1 MKENYFEKTARENS
15 IDGFTYK
22 DLHLDSLYKKLNKVH
37 STPGEEVLYFL
48 LRTPEKDVYTL
59 KKREE
64 IISYFKQESN
74 EKKKLEKYLS
84 KVGKTIFYTGSVLWN
99 KLYDNSSFRILSIF
113 GAFLPTILIIL
124 FLYSKSTAILIS
136 AFVSIMINYY
146 LAIQLDKLT
155 AGGINSLG
163 YFGRLFSNSEKI
175 SKIKIEPLQDKLDRI
190 KEITKKCSAIRK
202 RLFYVQSESSFF
214 EGLTVIFDYCFM
226 VKANIY
232 FSLLKELH
240 KDSEI
245 VRELYFLIGE
255 IDAYISISKVRE
267 ECEYYCTPVFI
278 EGKSLKM
285 VGMYHPL
292 VEKPIS
298 NDVILN
304 NNGIMLTGS
313 NMSGKSTFLRTIGV
327 NAIMAQT
334 FNTVF
339 AKAYEGSFFNI
350 VTSISPE
357 DNIEEGKSYYLAEA
371 ESILRII
378 NSSKGEEATLGLID
392 EIFRGTNP
400 VERIAAAS
408 HICNYLVDNNC
419 VSVVATHDLELTKLV
434 KNYHCFYFKETV
446 EDGKLKFDYRLR
458 EGVSNTRNAVR
469 LLAAINYPKDLL
481 DIIEEDLAFIS
492 AI

>member
-1 MKENYFEKTARENS
+1 MKENYFEKTASENS
-15 IDGFTYK
+15 IDEFTYK
-22 DLHLDSLYKKLNKVH
+22 DLHLDSLYKKLNNAH

-48 LRTPEKDVYTL
+48 LRTPEKDLDTL

-64 IISYFKQESN
+64 IISYFKKESN
-74 EKKKLEKYLS
+74 EKKKIETYLS
-84 KVGKTIFYTGSVLWN
+84 KIGKTIYYTGSVLWN
-99 KLYDNSSFRILSIF
+99 KLYDDSTFRVISIV
-113 GAFLPTILIIL
+113 GAVLPTILIIL
-124 FLYSKSTAILIS
+124 FLYLQKAEVLILVFIS
-136 AFVSIMINYY
+136 MMINYY
-146 LAIQLDKLT
+146 FAIQLDKLT
-155 AGGINSLG
+155 SGGITSLG
-163 YFGRLFSNSEKI
+163 YFGGLFSNSEKI
-175 SKIKIEPLQDKLDRI
+175 GNLKIEPLQDKLDRI
-190 KEITKKCSAIRK
+190 KEINKKCSAIKK
-202 RLFYVQSESSFF
+202 RLFYVRSENSFF

-232 FSLLKELH
+232 FSLVKELH
-240 KDSEI
+240 KNSEV
-245 VRELYFLIGE
+245 VRDLYFLIGE
-255 IDAYISISKVRE
+255 IDTYISISKVRE
-267 ECEYYCTPVFI
+267 ECEYYCNPVFI

-292 VEKPIS
+292 VENPIS
-298 NDVILN
+298 NNIILN

-357 DNIEEGKSYYLAEA
+357 DNIEKGKSYYLAEA

-419 VSVVATHDLELTKLV
+419 VAVVATHDLELTKLV

-446 EDGKLKFDYRLR
+446 EKGTLKFDYRLK
-458 EGVSNTRNAVR
+458 EGISNTRNAVR
-469 LLAAINYPKDLL
+469 ILAAINYPRDLL
-481 DIIEEDLAFIS
+481 DVIEADLAK
-492 AI
+492 